1 LDEAMRLG
9 PDLAET
15 QMTQGYYHYYGSLD
29 YDNALEQFRIVQR
42 RQPNNADAL
51 LSIGGILRRQGK
63 WEEAVANFE
72 RAVELDPRSED
83 MVSNLGRTYGRM
95 RRYEERERCLDRLIA
110 LNPYN
115 PSSYASK
122 ARLYLVWQGDVERAR
137 GVLRE
142 ASRRIDL
149 AWVLVGSRILIR
161 IFGEEYAAALE
172 RLSPGAPAV
181 DTVDYFLAKAEFSV
195 RRSQTR
201 LARAYYDSARV
212 VLEQRVQEKPAAVG
226 SVADELGVA
235 YAGLGRTEE
244 AVKAAK
250 TAVDLFPL
258 SKDALRG
265 AGVLVRLAE
274 IYTMVGEYDAAIDQ
288 FELLLSIPSPLS
300 VQLLRVDPLWDPLR
314 DHPRFQK
321 LLEDYQ

>member
-1 LDEAMRLG
+1 MRLG

-15 QMTQGYYHYYGSLD
+15 QMTQGYYHYWGSLD
-29 YDNALEQFRIVQR
+29 YDRALEQFRIVQR
-42 RQPNNADAL
+42 HQPNNADAL

-72 RAVELDPRSED
+72 RAVELDPRSEVV
-83 MVSNLGRTYGRM
+83 VSVLGRTYQRM
-95 RRYEERERCLDRLIA
+95 RRYEDAERYSNRLIA

-115 PSSYASK
+115 PDVYSRK
-122 ARLYLVWQGDVERAR
+122 ALLYLRWEGSTERAR

-142 ASRRIDL
+142 ASRRIDPE
-149 AWVLVGSRILIR
+149 WILVESTILIR

-172 RLSPGAPAV
+172 RLTLGALAV
-181 DTVDYFLAKAEFSV
+181 DTGEYFLAKAEL
-195 RRSQTR
+195 RARTHQTQ

-212 VLEQRVQEKPAAVG
+212 LLEQRVQEEPAAYG

-244 AVKAAK
+244 AIKVAK

-265 AGVLVRLAE
+265 ATVLTALPE
-274 IYTMVGEYDAAIDQ
+274 IYAIVGEYDAAIDQ
-288 FELLLSIPSPLS
+288 LELLLSIPSPLS